1 MKKIFILFLLIVWFG
16 GWANVIAQNTVLSPA
31 FPQVAPQT
39 PEVNRLI
46 GMINYPVNYS
56 TGLVKTEIPI
66 YEIKLNSG
74 YTLPIKLVYQSSGFK
89 PNERSFV
96 GAGWSLVAEPQIAHA
111 VNGLPDETP
120 YLGLYMNK
128 GVNVSGT
135 FVQDT
140 LVDAVY
146 GRYDLEPDQYF
157 YLLPH
162 KGGSFFLNRPANNNS
177 RKEFVT
183 VPYDPIRI
191 GNSPDLKSFNITD
204 TDGVRY
210 DFIPIEHTET
220 QMENQQT
227 EAISVYKAAHILTP
241 NKESITFS
249 YEGLTASS
257 PYKYTLRNYE
267 QSATLDIKKKSVL
280 NTDPVIAYC
289 NGSENVLTDE
299 FINYPYEKS
308 NGRKVKL
315 IQRDVT
321 GTSTAGTEM
330 RVSTYNVFHSDGAK
344 DNDLVLMCNDTRT
357 TNYWIQSITSKYLS
371 RINFPGGSVEFTYV
385 MLTEYQTRQKVLNGI
400 IIKDNQGNVIKRFQ
414 LLTARFGERPC
425 LNGVVEASK
434 DGLTQ
439 RQYSF
444 QYWDRRGVAYDTPH
458 VNPWGYYH
466 NLSGNNQTNIPK
478 LSAEFTLYNDNGYP
492 VDTMDFRYG
501 GEDFY
506 QDGDANPELT
516 FMLKGVTYPT
526 GGSTEFQYERNRF
539 DEAHRRKSVSNGS
552 LRIKEIKNL
561 LSDGTV
567 ASRRIFKY
575 GKGEYGSG
583 LPVRVLTSY
592 DFMTSYEQVC
602 YKQFA
607 GMGPPS
613 WLETYS
619 VYKVDLHARPV
630 VNDYLESSASIVYDY
645 VAEYTDEEGKCGK
658 TVYEYDYGDLDAI
671 RSVREAVPPYCP
683 MLHKKARRLY
693 KDWSVGQLLRKTV
706 YDSKGNL
713 LSEQKNAYRKS
724 GNLKEVT
731 YMKFE
736 PIRSYLFYDRA
747 VTSWETIRTL
757 KIGRIAPNPVDSR
770 IIAKGVPEPYR
781 YDGSLSFSTGYK
793 LLASSEVK
801 EYKGGRAFGRKTE
814 YEYNDYLLPTE
825 VKTTLNG
832 GKTQIE
838 SISYPMDFSDDVSK
852 TMVNCNMVRPIVHR
866 VTTMGSAKYDVYNPY
881 RLSSGIPVVDRIE
894 TGKGNKGRETRIQF
908 IRYDGYGNLLEAVK
922 DGSQR
927 IAYIYGYGSLY
938 PVAKVEGASYD
949 YFPEEFGQMKN
960 YTDSAALVNK
970 CAALRSSLRG
980 TGLVTSYTYRPLE
993 GVSSVIAPNGER
1005 KSFVYNTFGD
1015 LCMELEHAGYVEKRY
1030 DYHYKLDSVS
1040 APVEPPPSYKPLEL
1054 RIGAGQTYPLG
1065 RVSIAAWGSGGSGN
1079 YSYSWTLTND
1089 KGLSYRTENSNFTY
1103 EFTALGTYQLTCTIH
1118 DRVVEASAKSVVS
1131 FEVVPNMAVSFKN
1144 IHTFKDGSERFIEA
1158 YIDCPCETDI
1168 TFLLEYQTNTYK
1180 GITFYINDY
1189 NNNNKF
1195 VRYGNGTDFVTVRFP
1210 KGQSRIYIVYNQGD
1224 KCCRTVINKATN
1236 GVTYQYPYVLDAPL
1250 D

>member
-1 MKKIFILFLLIVWFG
+1 MKKISVLFLLIIWF
-16 GWANVIAQNTVLSPA
+16 AFTATITAQNTVLSPA
-31 FPQVAPQT
+31 FPQVIPQS

-46 GMINYPVNYS
+46 GMINYPVSYN

-74 YTLPIKLVYQSSGFK
+74 YTLPVKLVYQSSGFK

-120 YLGLYMNK
+120 YKGLYMNK
-128 GVNVSGT
+128 GVNLNGE

-140 LVDAVY
+140 LVDAMY

-177 RKEFVT
+177 KKEFVT

-210 DFIPIEHTET
+210 DFIPIEYTET
-220 QMENQQT
+220 QTENQQT
-227 EAISVYKAAHILTP
+227 EAISVYKAERILTP

-267 QSATLDIKKKSVL
+267 QSATLDIKRQSS
-280 NTDPVIAYC
+280 NGDATIAYC
-289 NGSENVLTDE
+289 NGKENVLTDE

-321 GTSTAGTEM
+321 GTSTVGTEM
-330 RVSTYNVFHSDGAK
+330 RISTYNVFHSDGIK

-357 TNYWIQSITSKYLS
+357 TNYWIQSISSKYLS
-371 RINFPGGSVEFTYV
+371 RINFPGGSIEFTYA
-385 MLTEYQTRQKVLNGI
+385 MITEYQTSQKVLNGI
-400 IIKDNQGNVIKRFQ
+400 VIKDYLGNVVKRFQ
-414 LLTARFGERPC
+414 LLTERFGERPC
-425 LNGVVEASK
+425 LNGVLETSK
-434 DGLTQ
+434 DGLSQ

-458 VNPWGYYH
+458 VNPWGYYQ
-466 NLSGNNQTNIPK
+466 LSGNNQTNIPE
-478 LSAEFTLYNDNGYP
+478 LYTEFALYNDNGIP
-492 VDTMDFRYG
+492 VDTMYFRYG
-501 GEDFY
+501 GKDFY
-506 QDGDANPELT
+506 QNGDEAPGLT
-516 FMLKGVTYPT
+516 FMLKSVTYPT
-526 GGSTEFQYERNRF
+526 GGRTEFQYERNRF
-539 DEAHRRKSVSNGS
+539 EEPHRTKSVSNGS

-561 LSDGTV
+561 QSDGTV

-575 GKGEYGSG
+575 GRGEYGQG
-583 LPVRVLTSY
+583 LPVRVLTFY

-613 WLETYS
+613 WLETYR

-645 VAEYTDEEGKCGK
+645 VAEYADEEGKCGK
-658 TVYEYDYGDLDAI
+658 TVYEYDYSSLNAI

-683 MLHKKARRLY
+683 LLHKRANRPY
-693 KDWSVGQLLRKTV
+693 KDWSVGQLLRKAV
-706 YDSKGNL
+706 YDGKGNL
-713 LSEQKNAYRKS
+713 LSEQKNTYRKIE
-724 GNLKEVT
+724 NLKQIT
-731 YMKFE
+731 YMKLE
-736 PIRSYLFYDRA
+736 PQKSYLFYDPA

-757 KIGRIAPNPVDSR
+757 KIGRVVPNPVDSR
-770 IIAKGVPEPYR
+770 AIAKGVPEPYR
-781 YDGSLSFSTGYK
+781 YDGSLSFFTGYK
-793 LLASSEVK
+793 LLTSSEVK
-801 EYKGGRAFGRKTE
+801 EYEGGRTFGRKTE
-814 YEYNDYLLPTE
+814 YEYNDYLLPTM
-825 VKTTLNG
+825 VKNTLNG
-832 GKTQIE
+832 GKTQVE
-838 SISYPMDFSDDVSK
+838 SVFYPTDFADEVSK
-852 TMVNCNMVRPIVHR
+852 TMVNRNIVRPVIHR
-866 VTTMGSAKYDVYNPY
+866 VTTMGNAKYDVYNPY
-881 RLSSGIPVVDRIE
+881 RLSSDIPVVDRIE
-894 TGKGNKGRETRIQF
+894 TGKGDKERETRIQF
-908 IRYDGYGNLLEAVK
+908 IRYDDYGNLLEAVK

-927 IAYIYGYGSLY
+927 ISYIYGYGSLY
-938 PVAKVEGASYD
+938 PVAKLEGAGYES
-949 YFPEEFGQMKN
+949 FPERFGQIKS
-960 YTDSAALVNK
+960 YSDSTMLAGT
-970 CAALRSSLRG
+970 CASLRSTLRG
-980 TGLVTSYTYRPLE
+980 IGLVTSYTYRPLE
-993 GVSSVIAPNGER
+993 GVSSVVAPNGNR
-1005 KSFVYNTFGD
+1005 KSFHYNKFG
-1015 LCMELEHAGYVEKRY
+1015 ELAAELDYGNNKEKEY
-1030 DYHYKLDSVS
+1030 GYHYKCDSVS
-1040 APVEPPPSYKPLEL
+1040 APVEPPPSYQPLEL

-1065 RVSIAAWGSGGSGN
+1065 RVSIAAWGSGGSGD
-1079 YSYSWTLTND
+1079 YSYSWVLTND
-1089 KGLSYRTENSNFTY
+1089 KGLNYRTENSNFTY
-1103 EFTALGTYQLTCTIH
+1103 EFTVLGTYQLTCTIH
-1118 DRVVEASAKSVVS
+1118 DRVAGASATSVVS
-1131 FEVVPNMAVSFKN
+1131 FEIVPNMAVSFQN
-1144 IHTFKDGSERFIEA
+1144 IHTFKEGNERFIEA

-1195 VRYGNGTDFVTVRFP
+1195 VRYGNGADFVTVRFP

>member
-1 MKKIFILFLLIVWFG
+1 MKKISVLFLLIIWF
-16 GWANVIAQNTVLSPA
+16 AFTATITAQNTVLSPA
-31 FPQVAPQT
+31 FPQVIPQS

-46 GMINYPVNYS
+46 GMINYPVSYN

-74 YTLPIKLVYQSSGFK
+74 YTLPVKLVYQSSGFK

-120 YLGLYMNK
+120 YKGLYMNK
-128 GVNVSGT
+128 GVNLNGE

-140 LVDAVY
+140 LVDAMY

-177 RKEFVT
+177 KKEFVT

-210 DFIPIEHTET
+210 DFIPIEYTET
-220 QMENQQT
+220 QTENQQT
-227 EAISVYKAAHILTP
+227 EAISVYKAERILTP

-267 QSATLDIKKKSVL
+267 QSATLDIKRQSS
-280 NTDPVIAYC
+280 NGDATIAYC
-289 NGSENVLTDE
+289 NGKENVLTDE

-321 GTSTAGTEM
+321 GTSTVGTEM
-330 RVSTYNVFHSDGAK
+330 RISTYNVFHSDGIK

-357 TNYWIQSITSKYLS
+357 TNYWIQSISSKYLS
-371 RINFPGGSVEFTYV
+371 RINFPGGSIEFTYA
-385 MLTEYQTRQKVLNGI
+385 MITEYQTSQKVLNGI
-400 IIKDNQGNVIKRFQ
+400 VIKDYLGNVVKRFQ
-414 LLTARFGERPC
+414 LLTERFGERPC
-425 LNGVVEASK
+425 LNGVLETSK
-434 DGLTQ
+434 DGLSQ

-458 VNPWGYYH
+458 VNPWGYYQ
-466 NLSGNNQTNIPK
+466 LSGNNQTNIPE
-478 LSAEFTLYNDNGYP
+478 LYTEFALYNDNGIP
-492 VDTMDFRYG
+492 VDTMNFRYG
-501 GEDFY
+501 GKDFY
-506 QDGDANPELT
+506 QNGDEAPGLT
-516 FMLKGVTYPT
+516 FMLKSVTYPT
-526 GGSTEFQYERNRF
+526 GGRTEFQYERNRF
-539 DEAHRRKSVSNGS
+539 EEPHRTKSVSNGS

-561 LSDGTV
+561 QSDGTV

-575 GKGEYGSG
+575 GRGEYGQG
-583 LPVRVLTSY
+583 LPVRVLTFY

-613 WLETYS
+613 WLETYR

-645 VAEYTDEEGKCGK
+645 VAEYADEEGKCGK
-658 TVYEYDYGDLDAI
+658 TVYEYDYSSLNAI

-683 MLHKKARRLY
+683 LLHKRANRPY
-693 KDWSVGQLLRKTV
+693 KDWSVGQLLRKAV
-706 YDSKGNL
+706 YDGKGNL
-713 LSEQKNAYRKS
+713 LSEQKNTYRKIE
-724 GNLKEVT
+724 NLKQIT
-731 YMKFE
+731 YMKLE
-736 PIRSYLFYDRA
+736 PQKSYLFYDPA

-757 KIGRIAPNPVDSR
+757 KIGRVVPNPVDSR
-770 IIAKGVPEPYR
+770 AIAKGVPEPYR
-781 YDGSLSFSTGYK
+781 YDGSLSFFTGYK
-793 LLASSEVK
+793 LLTSSEVK
-801 EYKGGRAFGRKTE
+801 EYEGGRTFGRKTE
-814 YEYNDYLLPTE
+814 YEYNDYLLPTM
-825 VKTTLNG
+825 VKNTLNG
-832 GKTQIE
+832 GKTQVE
-838 SISYPMDFSDDVSK
+838 SVFYPTDFADEVSK
-852 TMVNCNMVRPIVHR
+852 TMVNRNIVRPVIHR
-866 VTTMGSAKYDVYNPY
+866 VTTMGNAKYDVYNPY
-881 RLSSGIPVVDRIE
+881 RLSSDIPVVDRIE
-894 TGKGNKGRETRIQF
+894 TGKGDKERETRIQF
-908 IRYDGYGNLLEAVK
+908 IRYDDYGNLLEAVK

-927 IAYIYGYGSLY
+927 ISYIYGYGSLY
-938 PVAKVEGASYD
+938 PVAKLEGAGYES
-949 YFPEEFGQMKN
+949 FPERFGQIKS
-960 YTDSAALVNK
+960 YSDSTMLAGT
-970 CAALRSSLRG
+970 CASLRSTLRG
-980 TGLVTSYTYRPLE
+980 IGLVTSYTYRPLE
-993 GVSSVIAPNGER
+993 GVSSVVAPNGNR
-1005 KSFVYNTFGD
+1005 KSFHYNKFG
-1015 LCMELEHAGYVEKRY
+1015 ELAAELDYGNNKEKEY
-1030 DYHYKLDSVS
+1030 GYHYKCDSVS
-1040 APVEPPPSYKPLEL
+1040 APVEPPPSYQPLEL

-1065 RVSIAAWGSGGSGN
+1065 RVSIAAWGSGGSGD
-1079 YSYSWTLTND
+1079 YSYSWVLTND
-1089 KGLSYRTENSNFTY
+1089 KGLNYRTENSNFTY
-1103 EFTALGTYQLTCTIH
+1103 EFTVLGTYQLTCTIH
-1118 DRVVEASAKSVVS
+1118 DRVAGASATSVVS
-1131 FEVVPNMAVSFKN
+1131 FEIVPNMAVSFQN
-1144 IHTFKDGSERFIEA
+1144 IHTFKEGNERFIEA

-1195 VRYGNGTDFVTVRFP
+1195 VRYGNGADFVTVRFP

>member
-1 MKKIFILFLLIVWFG
+1 MKKISVLFLLTIWF
-16 GWANVIAQNTVLSPA
+16 AFTATITAQNTVLSPA
-31 FPQVAPQT
+31 FPQVIPQS

-46 GMINYPVNYS
+46 GMINYPVSYN

-74 YTLPIKLVYQSSGFK
+74 YTLPVKLVYQSSGFK

-120 YLGLYMNK
+120 YKGLYMNK
-128 GVNVSGT
+128 GVNLNGE

-140 LVDAVY
+140 LVDAMY

-177 RKEFVT
+177 KKEFVT

-210 DFIPIEHTET
+210 DFIPIEYTET
-220 QMENQQT
+220 QTENQQT
-227 EAISVYKAAHILTP
+227 EAISVYKAERILTP

-267 QSATLDIKKKSVL
+267 QSATLDIKRQSS
-280 NTDPVIAYC
+280 NGDATIAYC
-289 NGSENVLTDE
+289 NGKENVLTDE

-321 GTSTAGTEM
+321 GTSTVGTEM
-330 RVSTYNVFHSDGAK
+330 RISTYNVFHSDGIK

-357 TNYWIQSITSKYLS
+357 TNYWIQSISSKYLS
-371 RINFPGGSVEFTYV
+371 RINFPGGSIEFTYA
-385 MLTEYQTRQKVLNGI
+385 MITEYQTSQKVLNGI
-400 IIKDNQGNVIKRFQ
+400 VIKDYLGNVVKRFQ
-414 LLTARFGERPC
+414 LLTERFGERPC
-425 LNGVVEASK
+425 LNGVLETSK
-434 DGLTQ
+434 DGLSQ

-458 VNPWGYYH
+458 VNPWGYYQ
-466 NLSGNNQTNIPK
+466 LSGNNQTNIPE
-478 LSAEFTLYNDNGYP
+478 LYTEFALYNDNGIP
-492 VDTMDFRYG
+492 VDTMYFRYG
-501 GEDFY
+501 GKDFY
-506 QDGDANPELT
+506 QNGDEAPGLT
-516 FMLKGVTYPT
+516 FMLKSVTYPT
-526 GGSTEFQYERNRF
+526 GGRTEFQYERNRF
-539 DEAHRRKSVSNGS
+539 EESHRTKSVSNGS

-561 LSDGTV
+561 QSDGTV

-575 GKGEYGSG
+575 GRGEYGQG
-583 LPVRVLTSY
+583 LPVRVLTFY

-613 WLETYS
+613 WLETYR

-645 VAEYTDEEGKCGK
+645 VAEYADEEGKCGK
-658 TVYEYDYGDLDAI
+658 TVYEYDYGSLNAI

-683 MLHKKARRLY
+683 LLHKRANRPY
-693 KDWSVGQLLRKTV
+693 KDWSVGQLLRKAV
-706 YDSKGNL
+706 YDGKGNL
-713 LSEQKNAYRKS
+713 LSEQKNTYRKIE
-724 GNLKEVT
+724 NLKQIT
-731 YMKFE
+731 YMKLE
-736 PIRSYLFYDRA
+736 PQKSYLFYDPA

-757 KIGRIAPNPVDSR
+757 KIGRVVPNPVDSR
-770 IIAKGVPEPYR
+770 AIAKGVPEPYR
-781 YDGSLSFSTGYK
+781 YDGSLSFFTGYK
-793 LLASSEVK
+793 LLTSSEVK
-801 EYKGGRAFGRKTE
+801 EYEGGRTFGRKTE
-814 YEYNDYLLPTE
+814 YEYNDYLLPTM
-825 VKTTLNG
+825 VKNTLNG
-832 GKTQIE
+832 GKTQVE
-838 SISYPMDFSDDVSK
+838 SVFYPTDFADEVSK
-852 TMVNCNMVRPIVHR
+852 TMVNRNIVRPVIHR
-866 VTTMGSAKYDVYNPY
+866 VTTMGNAKYDVYNPY
-881 RLSSGIPVVDRIE
+881 RLSSDIPVVDRIE
-894 TGKGNKGRETRIQF
+894 TGKGDKERETRIQF
-908 IRYDGYGNLLEAVK
+908 IRYDDYGNLLEAVK

-927 IAYIYGYGSLY
+927 ISYIYGYGSLY
-938 PVAKVEGASYD
+938 PVAKLEGAGYES
-949 YFPEEFGQMKN
+949 FPERFGQIKS
-960 YTDSAALVNK
+960 YSDSTMLAGT
-970 CAALRSSLRG
+970 CASLRSTLRG
-980 TGLVTSYTYRPLE
+980 IGLVTSYTYRPLE
-993 GVSSVIAPNGER
+993 GVSSVVVPNGNR
-1005 KSFVYNTFGD
+1005 KSFHYNKFG
-1015 LCMELEHAGYVEKRY
+1015 ELAAELDYGNNKEKEY
-1030 DYHYKLDSVS
+1030 GYHYKCDSVS
-1040 APVEPPPSYKPLEL
+1040 APVEPPPSYQPLEL

-1065 RVSIAAWGSGGSGN
+1065 RVSIAAWGSGGSGD
-1079 YSYSWTLTND
+1079 YSYSWVLTND
-1089 KGLSYRTENSNFTY
+1089 KGLNYRTENSNFTY
-1103 EFTALGTYQLTCTIH
+1103 EFTVLGTYQLTCTIH
-1118 DRVVEASAKSVVS
+1118 DRVAGASATSVVS
-1131 FEVVPNMAVSFKN
+1131 FEIVPNMAVSFQN
-1144 IHTFKDGSERFIEA
+1144 IHTFKEGNERFIEA

-1195 VRYGNGTDFVTVRFP
+1195 VRYGNGADFVTVRFP

>member
-1 MKKIFILFLLIVWFG
+1 MKKISVLFLLIIWF
-16 GWANVIAQNTVLSPA
+16 AFTATITAQNTVLSPA
-31 FPQVAPQT
+31 FPQVIPQS

-46 GMINYPVNYS
+46 GMINYPVSYN

-74 YTLPIKLVYQSSGFK
+74 YTLPVKLVYQSSGFK

-120 YLGLYMNK
+120 YKGLYMNK
-128 GVNVSGT
+128 GVNLNGE

-140 LVDAVY
+140 LVDAMY

-177 RKEFVT
+177 KKEFVT

-210 DFIPIEHTET
+210 DFIPIEYTET
-220 QMENQQT
+220 QTENQQT
-227 EAISVYKAAHILTP
+227 EAISVYKAERILTP

-267 QSATLDIKKKSVL
+267 QSATLDIKRQSS
-280 NTDPVIAYC
+280 NGDATIAYC
-289 NGSENVLTDE
+289 NGKENVLTDE

-321 GTSTAGTEM
+321 GTSTVGTEM
-330 RVSTYNVFHSDGAK
+330 RISTYNVFHSDGIK

-357 TNYWIQSITSKYLS
+357 TNYWIQSISSKYLS
-371 RINFPGGSVEFTYV
+371 RINFPGGSIEFTYA
-385 MLTEYQTRQKVLNGI
+385 MITEYQTSQKVLNGI
-400 IIKDNQGNVIKRFQ
+400 VIKDYLGNVVKRFQ
-414 LLTARFGERPC
+414 LLTERFGERPC
-425 LNGVVEASK
+425 LNGVLETSK
-434 DGLTQ
+434 DGLSQ

-458 VNPWGYYH
+458 VNPWGYYQ
-466 NLSGNNQTNIPK
+466 LSGNNQTNIPE
-478 LSAEFTLYNDNGYP
+478 LYTEFALYNDNGIP
-492 VDTMDFRYG
+492 VDTMYVRYG
-501 GEDFY
+501 GKDFY
-506 QDGDANPELT
+506 QNGDEAPGLT
-516 FMLKGVTYPT
+516 FMLKSVTYPT
-526 GGSTEFQYERNRF
+526 GGRTEFQYERNRF
-539 DEAHRRKSVSNGS
+539 EEPHRTKSVSNGS

-561 LSDGTV
+561 QSDGTV

-575 GKGEYGSG
+575 GRGEYGQG
-583 LPVRVLTSY
+583 LPVRVLTFY

-613 WLETYS
+613 WLETYR

-645 VAEYTDEEGKCGK
+645 VAEYADEEGKCGK
-658 TVYEYDYGDLDAI
+658 TVYEYDYSSLNAI

-683 MLHKKARRLY
+683 LLHKRANRPY
-693 KDWSVGQLLRKTV
+693 KDWSVGQLLRKAV
-706 YDSKGNL
+706 YDGKGNL
-713 LSEQKNAYRKS
+713 LSEQKNTYRKIE
-724 GNLKEVT
+724 NLKQIT
-731 YMKFE
+731 YMKLE
-736 PIRSYLFYDRA
+736 PQKSYLFYDPA

-757 KIGRIAPNPVDSR
+757 KIGRVVPNPVDSR
-770 IIAKGVPEPYR
+770 AIAKGVPEPYR
-781 YDGSLSFSTGYK
+781 YDGSLSFFTGYK
-793 LLASSEVK
+793 LLTSSEVK
-801 EYKGGRAFGRKTE
+801 EYEGGRTFGRKTE
-814 YEYNDYLLPTE
+814 YEYNDYLLPTM
-825 VKTTLNG
+825 VKNTLNG
-832 GKTQIE
+832 GKTQVE
-838 SISYPMDFSDDVSK
+838 SVFYPTDFADEVSK
-852 TMVNCNMVRPIVHR
+852 TMVNRNIVRPVIHR
-866 VTTMGSAKYDVYNPY
+866 VTTMGNAKYDVYNPY
-881 RLSSGIPVVDRIE
+881 RLSSDIPVVDRIE
-894 TGKGNKGRETRIQF
+894 TGKGDKERETRIQF
-908 IRYDGYGNLLEAVK
+908 IRYDDYGNLLEAVK

-927 IAYIYGYGSLY
+927 ISYIYGYGSLY
-938 PVAKVEGASYD
+938 PVAKLEGAGYES
-949 YFPEEFGQMKN
+949 FPERFGQIKS
-960 YTDSAALVNK
+960 YSDSTMLAGT
-970 CAALRSSLRG
+970 CASLRSTLRG
-980 TGLVTSYTYRPLE
+980 IGLVTSYTYRPLE
-993 GVSSVIAPNGER
+993 GVSSVVAPNGNR
-1005 KSFVYNTFGD
+1005 KSFHYNKFG
-1015 LCMELEHAGYVEKRY
+1015 ELAAELDYGNNKEKEY
-1030 DYHYKLDSVS
+1030 GYHYKCDSVS
-1040 APVEPPPSYKPLEL
+1040 APVEPPPSYQPLEL

-1065 RVSIAAWGSGGSGN
+1065 RVSIAAWGSGGSGD
-1079 YSYSWTLTND
+1079 YSYSWVLTND
-1089 KGLSYRTENSNFTY
+1089 KGLNYRTENSNFTY
-1103 EFTALGTYQLTCTIH
+1103 EFTVLGTYQLTCTIH
-1118 DRVVEASAKSVVS
+1118 DRVAGASATSVVS
-1131 FEVVPNMAVSFKN
+1131 FEIVPNMAVSFQN
-1144 IHTFKDGSERFIEA
+1144 IHTFKEGNERFIEA

-1195 VRYGNGTDFVTVRFP
+1195 VRYGNGADFVTVRFP

>member
-1 MKKIFILFLLIVWFG
+1 MKKISVLFLLIIWF
-16 GWANVIAQNTVLSPA
+16 AFTATITAQNTVLSPA
-31 FPQVAPQT
+31 FPQVIPQS

-46 GMINYPVNYS
+46 GMINYPVSYN

-74 YTLPIKLVYQSSGFK
+74 YTLPVKLVYQSSGFK

-120 YLGLYMNK
+120 YKGLYMNK
-128 GVNVSGT
+128 GVNLNGE

-140 LVDAVY
+140 LVDAMY

-177 RKEFVT
+177 KKEFVT

-210 DFIPIEHTET
+210 DFIPIEYTET
-220 QMENQQT
+220 QTENQQT
-227 EAISVYKAAHILTP
+227 EAISVYKAERILTP

-267 QSATLDIKKKSVL
+267 QSATLDIKRQSS
-280 NTDPVIAYC
+280 NGDATIAYC
-289 NGSENVLTDE
+289 NGKENVLTDE

-321 GTSTAGTEM
+321 GTSTVGTEM
-330 RVSTYNVFHSDGAK
+330 RISTYNVFHSDGIK

-357 TNYWIQSITSKYLS
+357 TNYWIQSISSKYLS
-371 RINFPGGSVEFTYV
+371 RINFPGGSIEFTYA
-385 MLTEYQTRQKVLNGI
+385 MITEYQTSQKVLNGI
-400 IIKDNQGNVIKRFQ
+400 VIKDYLGNVVKRFQ
-414 LLTARFGERPC
+414 LLTERFGERPC
-425 LNGVVEASK
+425 LNGVLETSK
-434 DGLTQ
+434 DGLSQ

-458 VNPWGYYH
+458 VNPWGYYQ
-466 NLSGNNQTNIPK
+466 LSGNNQTNIPE
-478 LSAEFTLYNDNGYP
+478 LYTEFALYNDNGIP
-492 VDTMDFRYG
+492 VDTMYFRYG
-501 GEDFY
+501 GKDFY
-506 QDGDANPELT
+506 QNGDEAPRLT
-516 FMLKGVTYPT
+516 FMLKSVTYPT
-526 GGSTEFQYERNRF
+526 GGRTEFQYERNRF
-539 DEAHRRKSVSNGS
+539 EEPHRTKSVSNGS

-561 LSDGTV
+561 QSDGTV

-575 GKGEYGSG
+575 GRGEYGQG
-583 LPVRVLTSY
+583 LPVRVLTFY

-613 WLETYS
+613 WLETYR

-645 VAEYTDEEGKCGK
+645 VAEYADEEGKCGK
-658 TVYEYDYGDLDAI
+658 TVYEYDYSSLNAI

-683 MLHKKARRLY
+683 LLHKRANRPY
-693 KDWSVGQLLRKTV
+693 KDWSVGQLLRKAV
-706 YDSKGNL
+706 YDGKGNL
-713 LSEQKNAYRKS
+713 LSEQKNTYRKIE
-724 GNLKEVT
+724 NLKQIT
-731 YMKFE
+731 YMKLE
-736 PIRSYLFYDRA
+736 PQKSYLFYDPA

-757 KIGRIAPNPVDSR
+757 KIGRVVPNPVDSR
-770 IIAKGVPEPYR
+770 AIAKGVPEPYR
-781 YDGSLSFSTGYK
+781 YDGSLSFFTGYK
-793 LLASSEVK
+793 LLTSSEVK
-801 EYKGGRAFGRKTE
+801 EYEGGRTFGRKTE
-814 YEYNDYLLPTE
+814 YEYNDYLLPTM
-825 VKTTLNG
+825 VKNTLNG
-832 GKTQIE
+832 GKTQVE
-838 SISYPMDFSDDVSK
+838 SVFYPTDFADEVSK
-852 TMVNCNMVRPIVHR
+852 TMVNRNIVRPVIHR
-866 VTTMGSAKYDVYNPY
+866 VTTMGNAKYDVYNPY
-881 RLSSGIPVVDRIE
+881 RLSSDIPVVDRIE
-894 TGKGNKGRETRIQF
+894 TGKGDKERETRIQF
-908 IRYDGYGNLLEAVK
+908 IRYDDYGNLLEAVK

-927 IAYIYGYGSLY
+927 ISYIYGYGSLY
-938 PVAKVEGASYD
+938 PVAKLEGAGYES
-949 YFPEEFGQMKN
+949 FPERFGQIKS
-960 YTDSAALVNK
+960 YSDSTMLAGT
-970 CAALRSSLRG
+970 CASLRSTLRG
-980 TGLVTSYTYRPLE
+980 IGLVTSYTYRPLE
-993 GVSSVIAPNGER
+993 GVSSVVAPNGNR
-1005 KSFVYNTFGD
+1005 KSFHYNKFG
-1015 LCMELEHAGYVEKRY
+1015 ELAAELDYGNNKEKEY
-1030 DYHYKLDSVS
+1030 GYHYKCDSVS
-1040 APVEPPPSYKPLEL
+1040 APVEPPPSYQPLEL

-1065 RVSIAAWGSGGSGN
+1065 RVSIAAWGSGGSGD
-1079 YSYSWTLTND
+1079 YSYSWVLTND
-1089 KGLSYRTENSNFTY
+1089 KGLNYRTENSNFTY
-1103 EFTALGTYQLTCTIH
+1103 EFTVLGTYQLTCTIH
-1118 DRVVEASAKSVVS
+1118 DRVAGASATSVVS
-1131 FEVVPNMAVSFKN
+1131 FEIVPNMAVSFQN
-1144 IHTFKDGSERFIEA
+1144 IHTFKEGNERFIEA

-1195 VRYGNGTDFVTVRFP
+1195 VRYGNGADFVTVRFP

>member
-1 MKKIFILFLLIVWFG
+1 MKKISVLFLLTIWF
-16 GWANVIAQNTVLSPA
+16 AFTATITAQNTVLSPA
-31 FPQVAPQT
+31 FPQVIPQS

-46 GMINYPVNYS
+46 GMINYPVSYN

-74 YTLPIKLVYQSSGFK
+74 YTLPVKLVYQSSGFK

-120 YLGLYMNK
+120 YKGLYMNK
-128 GVNVSGT
+128 GVNLNGE

-140 LVDAVY
+140 LVDAMY

-177 RKEFVT
+177 KKEFVT

-210 DFIPIEHTET
+210 DFIPIEYTET
-220 QMENQQT
+220 QTENQQT
-227 EAISVYKAAHILTP
+227 EAISVYKAERILTP

-267 QSATLDIKKKSVL
+267 QSATLDIKRQSS
-280 NTDPVIAYC
+280 NGDATIAYC
-289 NGSENVLTDE
+289 NGKENVLTDE

-321 GTSTAGTEM
+321 GTSTVGTEM
-330 RVSTYNVFHSDGAK
+330 RISTYNVFHSDGIK

-357 TNYWIQSITSKYLS
+357 TNYWIQSISSKYLS
-371 RINFPGGSVEFTYV
+371 RINFPGGSIEFTYA
-385 MLTEYQTRQKVLNGI
+385 MITEYQTSQKVLNGI
-400 IIKDNQGNVIKRFQ
+400 VIKDYLGNVVKRFQ
-414 LLTARFGERPC
+414 LLTERFGERPC
-425 LNGVVEASK
+425 LNGVLETSK
-434 DGLTQ
+434 DGLSQ

-458 VNPWGYYH
+458 VNPWGYYQ
-466 NLSGNNQTNIPK
+466 LSGNNQTNIPE
-478 LSAEFTLYNDNGYP
+478 LYTEFALYNDNGIP
-492 VDTMDFRYG
+492 VDTMYFRYG
-501 GEDFY
+501 GKDFY
-506 QDGDANPELT
+506 QNGDEAPGLT
-516 FMLKGVTYPT
+516 FMLKSVTYPT
-526 GGSTEFQYERNRF
+526 GGRTEFQYERNRF
-539 DEAHRRKSVSNGS
+539 EEPHRTKSVSNGS

-561 LSDGTV
+561 QSDGTV

-575 GKGEYGSG
+575 GRGEYGQG
-583 LPVRVLTSY
+583 LPVRVLTFY

-613 WLETYS
+613 WLETYR

-645 VAEYTDEEGKCGK
+645 VAEYADEEGKCGK
-658 TVYEYDYGDLDAI
+658 TVYEYDYSSLNAI

-683 MLHKKARRLY
+683 LLHKRANRPY
-693 KDWSVGQLLRKTV
+693 KDWSVGQLLRKAV
-706 YDSKGNL
+706 YDGKGNL
-713 LSEQKNAYRKS
+713 LSEQKNTYRKIE
-724 GNLKEVT
+724 NLKQIT
-731 YMKFE
+731 YMKLE
-736 PIRSYLFYDRA
+736 PQKSYLFYDPA

-757 KIGRIAPNPVDSR
+757 KIGRVVPNPVDSR
-770 IIAKGVPEPYR
+770 AIAKGVPEPYR
-781 YDGSLSFSTGYK
+781 YDGSLSFFTGYK
-793 LLASSEVK
+793 LLTSSEVK
-801 EYKGGRAFGRKTE
+801 EYESGRTFGRKTE
-814 YEYNDYLLPTE
+814 YEYNDYLLPTM
-825 VKTTLNG
+825 VKNTLNG
-832 GKTQIE
+832 GKIQVE
-838 SISYPMDFSDDVSK
+838 SVFYPTDFADEVSK
-852 TMVNCNMVRPIVHR
+852 TMVNRNIVRPVIHR
-866 VTTMGSAKYDVYNPY
+866 VTTMGNAKYDVYNPY
-881 RLSSGIPVVDRIE
+881 RLSSDIPVVDRIE
-894 TGKGNKGRETRIQF
+894 TGKGDKERETRIQF
-908 IRYDGYGNLLEAVK
+908 IRYDDYGNLLEAVK

-927 IAYIYGYGSLY
+927 ISYIYGYGSLY
-938 PVAKVEGASYD
+938 PVAKLEGAGYES
-949 YFPEEFGQMKN
+949 FPERFGQIKS
-960 YTDSAALVNK
+960 YSDSTMLAGT
-970 CAALRSSLRG
+970 CASLRSTLRG
-980 TGLVTSYTYRPLE
+980 IGLVTSYTYRPLE
-993 GVSSVIAPNGER
+993 GVSSVVVPNGNR
-1005 KSFVYNTFGD
+1005 KSFHYNKFG
-1015 LCMELEHAGYVEKRY
+1015 ELAAELDYGNNKEKEY
-1030 DYHYKLDSVS
+1030 GYHYKCDSVS
-1040 APVEPPPSYKPLEL
+1040 APVEPPPSYQPLEL

-1065 RVSIAAWGSGGSGN
+1065 RVSIAAWGSGGSGD
-1079 YSYSWTLTND
+1079 YSYSWVLTND
-1089 KGLSYRTENSNFTY
+1089 KGLNYRTENSNFTY
-1103 EFTALGTYQLTCTIH
+1103 EFTVLGTYQLTCTIH
-1118 DRVVEASAKSVVS
+1118 DRVAGASATSVVS
-1131 FEVVPNMAVSFKN
+1131 FEIVPNMAVSFQN
-1144 IHTFKDGSERFIEA
+1144 IHTFKEGNERFIEA

-1195 VRYGNGTDFVTVRFP
+1195 VRYGNGADFVTVRFP

>member
-1 MKKIFILFLLIVWFG
+1 MKKISVLFLLTIWF
-16 GWANVIAQNTVLSPA
+16 AFTATITAQNTVLSPA
-31 FPQVAPQT
+31 FPQVIPQS

-46 GMINYPVNYS
+46 GMINYPVSYN

-74 YTLPIKLVYQSSGFK
+74 YTLPVKLVYQSSGFK

-120 YLGLYMNK
+120 YKGLYMNK
-128 GVNVSGT
+128 GVNLNGE

-140 LVDAVY
+140 LVDAMY

-177 RKEFVT
+177 KKEFVT

-210 DFIPIEHTET
+210 DFIPIEYTET
-220 QMENQQT
+220 QTENQQT
-227 EAISVYKAAHILTP
+227 EAISVYKAERILTP

-267 QSATLDIKKKSVL
+267 QSATLDIKRQSS
-280 NTDPVIAYC
+280 NGDATIAYC
-289 NGSENVLTDE
+289 NGKENVLTDE

-321 GTSTAGTEM
+321 GTSTVGTEM
-330 RVSTYNVFHSDGAK
+330 RISTYNVFHSDGIK

-357 TNYWIQSITSKYLS
+357 TNYWIQSISSKYLS
-371 RINFPGGSVEFTYV
+371 RINFPGGSIEFTYA
-385 MLTEYQTRQKVLNGI
+385 MITEYQTSQKVLNGI
-400 IIKDNQGNVIKRFQ
+400 VIKDYLGNVVKRFQ
-414 LLTARFGERPC
+414 LLTERFGERPC
-425 LNGVVEASK
+425 LNGVLETSK
-434 DGLTQ
+434 DGLSQ

-458 VNPWGYYH
+458 VNPWGYYQ
-466 NLSGNNQTNIPK
+466 LSGNNQTNIPE
-478 LSAEFTLYNDNGYP
+478 LYTEFALYNDNGIP
-492 VDTMDFRYG
+492 VDTMYFRYG
-501 GEDFY
+501 GKDFY
-506 QDGDANPELT
+506 QNGDEAPGLT
-516 FMLKGVTYPT
+516 FMLKSVTYPT
-526 GGSTEFQYERNRF
+526 GGRTEFQYERNRF
-539 DEAHRRKSVSNGS
+539 EEPHRTKSVSNGS

-561 LSDGTV
+561 QSDGTV

-575 GKGEYGSG
+575 GRGEYGQG
-583 LPVRVLTSY
+583 LPVRVLTFY

-613 WLETYS
+613 WLETYR

-645 VAEYTDEEGKCGK
+645 VAEYADEEGKCGK
-658 TVYEYDYGDLDAI
+658 TVYEYDYSSLNAI

-683 MLHKKARRLY
+683 LLHKRANRPY
-693 KDWSVGQLLRKTV
+693 KDWSVGQLLRKAV
-706 YDSKGNL
+706 YDGKGNL
-713 LSEQKNAYRKS
+713 LSEQKNTYRKIE
-724 GNLKEVT
+724 NLKQIT
-731 YMKFE
+731 YMKLE
-736 PIRSYLFYDRA
+736 PQKSYLFYDPA

-757 KIGRIAPNPVDSR
+757 KIGRVVPNPVDSR
-770 IIAKGVPEPYR
+770 AIAKGVPEPYR
-781 YDGSLSFSTGYK
+781 YDGSLSFFTGYK
-793 LLASSEVK
+793 LLTSSEVK
-801 EYKGGRAFGRKTE
+801 EYEGGRTFGRKTE
-814 YEYNDYLLPTE
+814 YEYNDYLLPTM
-825 VKTTLNG
+825 VKNTLNG
-832 GKTQIE
+832 GKIQVE
-838 SISYPMDFSDDVSK
+838 SVFYPTDFADEVSK
-852 TMVNCNMVRPIVHR
+852 TMVNRNIVRPVIHR
-866 VTTMGSAKYDVYNPY
+866 VTTMGNAKYDVYNPY
-881 RLSSGIPVVDRIE
+881 RLSSDIPVVDRIE
-894 TGKGNKGRETRIQF
+894 TGKGDKERETRIQF
-908 IRYDGYGNLLEAVK
+908 IRYDDYGNLLEAVK

-927 IAYIYGYGSLY
+927 ISYIYGYGSLY
-938 PVAKVEGASYD
+938 PVAKLEGAGYES
-949 YFPEEFGQMKN
+949 FPERFGQIKS
-960 YTDSAALVNK
+960 YSDSTMLAGT
-970 CAALRSSLRG
+970 CASLRSTLRG
-980 TGLVTSYTYRPLE
+980 IGLVTSYTYRPLE
-993 GVSSVIAPNGER
+993 GVSSVVVPNGNR
-1005 KSFVYNTFGD
+1005 KSFHYNKFG
-1015 LCMELEHAGYVEKRY
+1015 ELAAELDYGNNKEKEY
-1030 DYHYKLDSVS
+1030 GYHYKCDSVS
-1040 APVEPPPSYKPLEL
+1040 APVEPPPSYQPLEL

-1065 RVSIAAWGSGGSGN
+1065 RVSIAAWGSGGSGD
-1079 YSYSWTLTND
+1079 YSYSWVLTND
-1089 KGLSYRTENSNFTY
+1089 KGLNYRTENSNFTY
-1103 EFTALGTYQLTCTIH
+1103 EFTVLGTYQLTCTIH
-1118 DRVVEASAKSVVS
+1118 DRVAGASATSVVS
-1131 FEVVPNMAVSFKN
+1131 FEIVPNMAVSFQN
-1144 IHTFKDGSERFIEA
+1144 IHTFKEGNERFIEA

-1195 VRYGNGTDFVTVRFP
+1195 VRYGNGADFVTVRFP

>member
-1 MKKIFILFLLIVWFG
+1 MKKISMLFLLIIWFISG
-16 GWANVIAQNTVLSPA
+16 ATITAQNTVLSPA
-31 FPQVAPQT
+31 FPQVIPQT

-46 GMINYPVNYS
+46 GMINYPVSYN

-120 YLGLYMNK
+120 NVGLYMNK
-128 GVNVSGT
+128 GVNLSGA

-140 LVDAVY
+140 LVDAMY

-177 RKEFVT
+177 QKEFVT

-280 NTDPVIAYC
+280 NADPVIAYC
-289 NGSENVLTDE
+289 HGNENVLTDE
-299 FINYPYEKS
+299 SIDYPYEKS

-321 GTSTAGTEM
+321 GTSTVGTEM
-330 RVSTYNVFHSDGAK
+330 RVSTYNVFHSDGIK

-357 TNYWIQSITSKYLS
+357 TNYWIQSISSKYLS
-371 RINFPGGSVEFTYV
+371 RINFPGGSIEFTYT
-385 MLTEYQTRQKVLNGI
+385 MITEYQTSQKVLKEI
-400 IIKDNQGNVIKRFQ
+400 VVKDYRGDVVKRFQ
-414 LLTARFGERPC
+414 LLTERFGERPC
-425 LNGVVEASK
+425 LNGVLEASK
-434 DGLTQ
+434 DGLSQ
-439 RQYSF
+439 RQYNF
-444 QYWDRRGVAYDTPH
+444 QYWNRYGVAYDTPH
-458 VNPWGYYH
+458 VNPWGYYY
-466 NLSGNNQTNIPK
+466 LSENNQTNIPK
-478 LSAEFTLYNDNGYP
+478 LYTEFALYDDNGTP
-492 VDTMDFRYG
+492 VDTMYFRYG
-501 GEDFY
+501 GKDFY
-506 QDGDANPELT
+506 QNGDEAPGLT
-516 FMLKGVTYPT
+516 FMLKSVTYPT
-526 GGSTEFQYERNRF
+526 GGQTEFQYERNRF
-539 DEAHRRKSVSNGS
+539 DESQRKKSVSNGS

-561 LSDGTV
+561 QSDGTV

-575 GKGEYGSG
+575 GRGEYGQG

-613 WLETYS
+613 WLETYR

-645 VAEYTDEEGKCGK
+645 VAEYVDEEGKCGK
-658 TVYEYDYGDLDAI
+658 TVYEYDYSNLNAI
-671 RSVREAVPPYCP
+671 HSVREAVPPYCP
-683 MLHKKARRLY
+683 LLHKKAHNLY
-693 KDWSVGQLLRKTV
+693 KDWSVGQLLRKAV
-706 YDSKGNL
+706 YNGKGNL
-713 LSEQKNAYRKS
+713 LSEQKNTYRKYE
-724 GNLKEVT
+724 NIKEVS

-736 PIRSYLFYDRA
+736 PQKSYLFYDPA

-757 KIGRIAPNPVDSR
+757 KIGKVAPNPVDSR
-770 IIAKGVPEPYR
+770 IIAKGVPEPY
-781 YDGSLSFSTGYK
+781 YYNGSLSFFTGYK
-793 LLASSEVK
+793 QLASSEVK
-801 EYKGGRAFGRKTE
+801 EYEGNQAFGRKTE
-814 YEYNDYLLPTE
+814 YDYNDYLLPIK
-825 VKTTLNG
+825 VKSTLNG
-832 GKTQIE
+832 GKTQTE
-838 SISYPMDFSDDVSK
+838 SISYPTDFNDEVSK
-852 TMVNCNMVRPIVHR
+852 TMVNRNIVRPVVHR
-866 VTTMGSAKYDVYNPY
+866 VTTTGNAKYDVYNPY
-881 RLSSGIPVVDRIE
+881 RLSSDIPVVDRIE
-894 TGKGNKGRETRIQF
+894 TGKGDKERETRIQF

-922 DGSQR
+922 DNSQR

-938 PVAKVEGASYD
+938 PVAKIEGAGYD
-949 YFPEEFGQMKN
+949 YFPEEFGQMKS
-960 YTDSAALVNK
+960 YTDSVMLVNE
-970 CAALRSSLRG
+970 CATLRSSLRG
-980 TGLVTSYTYRPLE
+980 VGLVTSYTYYPLE
-993 GVSSVIAPNGER
+993 GVSSVVTPNGNR
-1005 KSFVYNTFGD
+1005 KSFHYNEFGELAAELDYGHNSEKEYSYYYMRNKKVDLLKISISQAEKYYLGNITFN
-1015 LCMELEHAGYVEKRY
+1015 ATVN
-1030 DYHYKLDSVS
+1030 
-1040 APVEPPPSYKPLEL
+1040 
-1054 RIGAGQTYPLG
+1054 
-1065 RVSIAAWGSGGSGN
+1065 SGN
-1079 YSYSWTLTND
+1079 GGYKYQWFLTND
-1089 KGLSYRTENSNFTY
+1089 KDLQYQSQTSTSSGFTY
-1103 EFTALGTYQLTCTIH
+1103 KFMETGAYRLTCTVT
-1118 DRVVEASAKSVVS
+1118 DSSGMVATASIS
-1131 FEVVPNMAVSFKN
+1131 FEVIRDLSVSFDYTN
-1144 IHTFKDGSERFIEA
+1144 HSENGNERFMEA
-1158 YIDCPCETDI
+1158 EFNCPIATDI
-1168 TFLLEYQTNTYK
+1168 TFSLEYQTNTSK
-1180 GITFYINDY
+1180 GVTYYITGSDRKEHRFTG
-1189 NNNNKF
+1189 
-1195 VRYGNGTDFVTVRFP
+1195 YGNGSELVTVKLPQGRT
-1210 KGQSRIYIVYNQGD
+1210 RIYIVYSNTDRSCGIGM
-1224 KCCRTVINKATN
+1224 VSAT
-1236 GVTYQYPYVLDAPL
+1236 GGITFKYPYVFNTFMF
-1250 D
+1250 

>member
-1 MKKIFILFLLIVWFG
+1 MKKISVLFLLTIWF
-16 GWANVIAQNTVLSPA
+16 AFTATITAQNTVLSPA
-31 FPQVAPQT
+31 FPQVIPQS

-46 GMINYPVNYS
+46 GMINYPVSYN

-74 YTLPIKLVYQSSGFK
+74 YTLPVKLVYQSSGFK

-120 YLGLYMNK
+120 YKGLYMNK
-128 GVNVSGT
+128 GVNLNGE

-140 LVDAVY
+140 LVDAMY

-177 RKEFVT
+177 KKEFVT

-210 DFIPIEHTET
+210 DFIPIEYTET
-220 QMENQQT
+220 QTENQQT
-227 EAISVYKAAHILTP
+227 EAISVYKAERILTP

-267 QSATLDIKKKSVL
+267 QSATLDIKRQSS
-280 NTDPVIAYC
+280 NGDATIAYC
-289 NGSENVLTDE
+289 NGKENVLTDE

-321 GTSTAGTEM
+321 GTSTVGTEM
-330 RVSTYNVFHSDGAK
+330 RISTYNVFHSDGIK

-357 TNYWIQSITSKYLS
+357 TNYWIQSISSKYLS
-371 RINFPGGSVEFTYV
+371 RINFPGGSIEFTYA
-385 MLTEYQTRQKVLNGI
+385 MITEYQTSQKVLNGI
-400 IIKDNQGNVIKRFQ
+400 VIKDYLGNVVKRFQ
-414 LLTARFGERPC
+414 LLTERFGERPC
-425 LNGVVEASK
+425 LNGVLETSK
-434 DGLTQ
+434 DGLSQ

-458 VNPWGYYH
+458 VNPWGYYQ
-466 NLSGNNQTNIPK
+466 LSGNNQTNIPE
-478 LSAEFTLYNDNGYP
+478 LYTEFALYNDNGIP
-492 VDTMDFRYG
+492 VDTMYFRYG
-501 GEDFY
+501 GKDFY
-506 QDGDANPELT
+506 QNGDEAPGLT
-516 FMLKGVTYPT
+516 FMLKSVTYPT
-526 GGSTEFQYERNRF
+526 GGRTEFQYERNRF
-539 DEAHRRKSVSNGS
+539 EEPHRTKSVSNGS

-561 LSDGTV
+561 QSDGTV

-575 GKGEYGSG
+575 GRGEYGQG
-583 LPVRVLTSY
+583 LPVRVLTFY

-613 WLETYS
+613 WLETYR

-645 VAEYTDEEGKCGK
+645 VAEYADEEGKCGK
-658 TVYEYDYGDLDAI
+658 TVYEYDYSSLNAI

-683 MLHKKARRLY
+683 LLHKRANRPY
-693 KDWSVGQLLRKTV
+693 KDWSVGQLLRKAV
-706 YDSKGNL
+706 YDGKGNL
-713 LSEQKNAYRKS
+713 LSEQKNTYRKIE
-724 GNLKEVT
+724 NLKQIT
-731 YMKFE
+731 YMKLE
-736 PIRSYLFYDRA
+736 PQKSYLFYDPA

-757 KIGRIAPNPVDSR
+757 KIGRVVPNPVDSR
-770 IIAKGVPEPYR
+770 AIAKGVPEPYR
-781 YDGSLSFSTGYK
+781 YDGSLSFFTGYK
-793 LLASSEVK
+793 LLTSSEVK
-801 EYKGGRAFGRKTE
+801 EYESGRTFGRKTE
-814 YEYNDYLLPTE
+814 YEYNDYLLPTM
-825 VKTTLNG
+825 VKNTLNG
-832 GKTQIE
+832 GKIQVE
-838 SISYPMDFSDDVSK
+838 SVFYPTDFADEVSK
-852 TMVNCNMVRPIVHR
+852 TMVNRNIVRPVIHR
-866 VTTMGSAKYDVYNPY
+866 VTTMGNAKYDVYNPY
-881 RLSSGIPVVDRIE
+881 RLSSDIPVVDRIE
-894 TGKGNKGRETRIQF
+894 TGKGDKERETRIQF
-908 IRYDGYGNLLEAVK
+908 IRYDDYGNLLEAVK

-927 IAYIYGYGSLY
+927 ISYIYGYGSLY
-938 PVAKVEGASYD
+938 PVAKLEGAGYES
-949 YFPEEFGQMKN
+949 FPERFGQIKS
-960 YTDSAALVNK
+960 YSDSTMLAGTYAS
-970 CAALRSSLRG
+970 LRSTLRG
-980 TGLVTSYTYRPLE
+980 IGLVTSYTYRPLE
-993 GVSSVIAPNGER
+993 GVSSVVVPNGNR
-1005 KSFVYNTFGD
+1005 KSFHYNKFG
-1015 LCMELEHAGYVEKRY
+1015 ELAAELDYGNNKEKEY
-1030 DYHYKLDSVS
+1030 GYHYKCDSVS
-1040 APVEPPPSYKPLEL
+1040 APVEPPPSYQPLEL

-1065 RVSIAAWGSGGSGN
+1065 RVSIAAWGSGGSGD
-1079 YSYSWTLTND
+1079 YSYSWVLTND
-1089 KGLSYRTENSNFTY
+1089 KGLNYRTENSNFTY
-1103 EFTALGTYQLTCTIH
+1103 EFTVLGTYQLTCTIH
-1118 DRVVEASAKSVVS
+1118 DRVAGASATSVVS
-1131 FEVVPNMAVSFKN
+1131 FEIVPNMAVSFQN
-1144 IHTFKDGSERFIEA
+1144 IHTFKEGNERFIEA

-1195 VRYGNGTDFVTVRFP
+1195 VRYGNGADFVTVRFP

>member
-1 MKKIFILFLLIVWFG
+1 MKKLSVLFLLISWF
-16 GWANVIAQNTVLSPA
+16 AFTATITAQNTVLSPA
-31 FPQVAPQT
+31 FPQVIPQS

-46 GMINYPVNYS
+46 GMINYPVSYN

-74 YTLPIKLVYQSSGFK
+74 YTLPVKLVYQSSGFK

-120 YLGLYMNK
+120 YKGLYMNK
-128 GVNVSGT
+128 GVNLNGE

-140 LVDAVY
+140 LVDAMY

-177 RKEFVT
+177 KKEFVT

-210 DFIPIEHTET
+210 DFIPIEYTET
-220 QMENQQT
+220 QTENQQT
-227 EAISVYKAAHILTP
+227 EAISVYKAERILTP

-267 QSATLDIKKKSVL
+267 QSATLDIKRQSS
-280 NTDPVIAYC
+280 NGDATIAYC
-289 NGSENVLTDE
+289 NGKENVLTDE

-321 GTSTAGTEM
+321 GTSTVGTEM
-330 RVSTYNVFHSDGAK
+330 RISTYNVFHSDGIK

-357 TNYWIQSITSKYLS
+357 TNYWIQSISSKYLS
-371 RINFPGGSVEFTYV
+371 RINFPGGSIEFTYA
-385 MLTEYQTRQKVLNGI
+385 MITEYQTSQKVLNGI
-400 IIKDNQGNVIKRFQ
+400 VIKDYLGNVVKRFQ
-414 LLTARFGERPC
+414 LLTERFGERPC
-425 LNGVVEASK
+425 LNGVLETSK
-434 DGLTQ
+434 DGLSQ

-458 VNPWGYYH
+458 VNPWGYYQ
-466 NLSGNNQTNIPK
+466 LSGNNQTNIPE
-478 LSAEFTLYNDNGYP
+478 LYTEFALYNDNGIP
-492 VDTMDFRYG
+492 VDTMYFRYG
-501 GEDFY
+501 GKDFY
-506 QDGDANPELT
+506 QNGDEAPGLT
-516 FMLKGVTYPT
+516 FMLKSVTYPT
-526 GGSTEFQYERNRF
+526 GGRTEFQYERNRF
-539 DEAHRRKSVSNGS
+539 EEPHRTKSVSNGS

-561 LSDGTV
+561 QSDGTV

-575 GKGEYGSG
+575 GRGEYGQG
-583 LPVRVLTSY
+583 LPVRVLTFY

-613 WLETYS
+613 WLETYR

-645 VAEYTDEEGKCGK
+645 VAEYADEEGKCGK
-658 TVYEYDYGDLDAI
+658 TVYEYDYSSLNAI

-683 MLHKKARRLY
+683 LLHKRANRPY
-693 KDWSVGQLLRKTV
+693 KDWSVGQLLRKAV
-706 YDSKGNL
+706 YDGKGNL
-713 LSEQKNAYRKS
+713 LSEQKNTYRKIE
-724 GNLKEVT
+724 NLKQIT
-731 YMKFE
+731 YMKLE
-736 PIRSYLFYDRA
+736 PQKSYLFYDPA

-757 KIGRIAPNPVDSR
+757 KIGRVVPNPVDSR
-770 IIAKGVPEPYR
+770 AIAKGVPEPYR
-781 YDGSLSFSTGYK
+781 YDGSLSFFTGYK
-793 LLASSEVK
+793 LLTSSEVK
-801 EYKGGRAFGRKTE
+801 EYEGGRTFGRKTE
-814 YEYNDYLLPTE
+814 YEYNDYLLPTM
-825 VKTTLNG
+825 VKNTLNG
-832 GKTQIE
+832 GKTQVE
-838 SISYPMDFSDDVSK
+838 SVFYPTDFADEVSK
-852 TMVNCNMVRPIVHR
+852 TMVNRNIVRPVIHR
-866 VTTMGSAKYDVYNPY
+866 VTTMGNAKYDVYNPY
-881 RLSSGIPVVDRIE
+881 RLSSDIPVVDRIE
-894 TGKGNKGRETRIQF
+894 TGKGDKERETRIQF
-908 IRYDGYGNLLEAVK
+908 IRYDDYGNLLEAVK

-927 IAYIYGYGSLY
+927 ISYIYGYGSLY
-938 PVAKVEGASYD
+938 PVAKLEGAGYES
-949 YFPEEFGQMKN
+949 FPERFGQIKS
-960 YTDSAALVNK
+960 YSDSTMLAGT
-970 CAALRSSLRG
+970 CASLRSTLRG
-980 TGLVTSYTYRPLE
+980 IGLVTSYTYRPLE
-993 GVSSVIAPNGER
+993 GVSSVVAPNGNR
-1005 KSFVYNTFGD
+1005 KSFHYNKFG
-1015 LCMELEHAGYVEKRY
+1015 ELAAELDYGNNKEKEY
-1030 DYHYKLDSVS
+1030 GYHYKCDSVS
-1040 APVEPPPSYKPLEL
+1040 APVEPPPSYQPLEL

-1065 RVSIAAWGSGGSGN
+1065 RVSIAAWGSGGSGD
-1079 YSYSWTLTND
+1079 YSYSWVLTND
-1089 KGLSYRTENSNFTY
+1089 KGLNYRTENSNFTY
-1103 EFTALGTYQLTCTIH
+1103 EFTVLGTYQLTCTIH
-1118 DRVVEASAKSVVS
+1118 DRVAGASATSVVS
-1131 FEVVPNMAVSFKN
+1131 FEIVPNMAVSFQN
-1144 IHTFKDGSERFIEA
+1144 IHTFKEGNERFIEA

-1195 VRYGNGTDFVTVRFP
+1195 VRYGNGADFVTVRFP

>member
-1 MKKIFILFLLIVWFG
+1 MKKISVLFLLIIWF
-16 GWANVIAQNTVLSPA
+16 AFTATITAQNTVLSPA
-31 FPQVAPQT
+31 FPQVIPQS

-46 GMINYPVNYS
+46 GMINYPVSYN

-74 YTLPIKLVYQSSGFK
+74 YTLPVKLVYQSSGFK

-120 YLGLYMNK
+120 YKGLYMNK
-128 GVNVSGT
+128 GVNLNGE

-140 LVDAVY
+140 LVDAMY

-177 RKEFVT
+177 KKEFVT

-210 DFIPIEHTET
+210 DFIPIEYTET
-220 QMENQQT
+220 QTENQQT
-227 EAISVYKAAHILTP
+227 EAISVYKAERILTP

-267 QSATLDIKKKSVL
+267 QSATLDIKRQSS
-280 NTDPVIAYC
+280 NGDATIAYC
-289 NGSENVLTDE
+289 NGKENVLTDE

-321 GTSTAGTEM
+321 GTSTVGTEM
-330 RVSTYNVFHSDGAK
+330 RISTYNVFHSDGIK

-357 TNYWIQSITSKYLS
+357 TNYWIQSISSKYLS
-371 RINFPGGSVEFTYV
+371 RINFPGGSIEFTYA
-385 MLTEYQTRQKVLNGI
+385 MITEYQTSQKVLNGI
-400 IIKDNQGNVIKRFQ
+400 VIKDYLGNVVKRFQ
-414 LLTARFGERPC
+414 LLTERFGERPC
-425 LNGVVEASK
+425 LNGVLETSK
-434 DGLTQ
+434 DGLSQ

-458 VNPWGYYH
+458 VNPWGYYQ
-466 NLSGNNQTNIPK
+466 LSGNNQTNIPE
-478 LSAEFTLYNDNGYP
+478 LYTEFALYNDNGIP
-492 VDTMDFRYG
+492 VDTMYFRYG
-501 GEDFY
+501 GKDFY
-506 QDGDANPELT
+506 QNGDEAPGLT
-516 FMLKGVTYPT
+516 FMLKSVTYPT
-526 GGSTEFQYERNRF
+526 GGRTEFQYERNRF
-539 DEAHRRKSVSNGS
+539 EESHRTKSVSNGS

-561 LSDGTV
+561 QSDGTV

-575 GKGEYGSG
+575 GRGEYGQG
-583 LPVRVLTSY
+583 LPVRVLTFY

-613 WLETYS
+613 WLETYR

-645 VAEYTDEEGKCGK
+645 VAEYADEEGKCGK
-658 TVYEYDYGDLDAI
+658 TVYEYDYSSLNAI

-683 MLHKKARRLY
+683 LLHKRANRPY
-693 KDWSVGQLLRKTV
+693 KDWSVGQLLRKAV
-706 YDSKGNL
+706 YDGKGNL
-713 LSEQKNAYRKS
+713 LSEQKNTYRKIE
-724 GNLKEVT
+724 NLKQIT
-731 YMKFE
+731 YMKLE
-736 PIRSYLFYDRA
+736 PQKSYLFYDPA

-757 KIGRIAPNPVDSR
+757 KIGRVVPNPVDSR
-770 IIAKGVPEPYR
+770 AIAKGVPEPYR
-781 YDGSLSFSTGYK
+781 YDGSLSFFTGYK
-793 LLASSEVK
+793 LLTSSEVK
-801 EYKGGRAFGRKTE
+801 EYEGGRTFGRKTE
-814 YEYNDYLLPTE
+814 YEYNDYLLPTM
-825 VKTTLNG
+825 VKNTLNG
-832 GKTQIE
+832 GKTQVE
-838 SISYPMDFSDDVSK
+838 SVFYPTDFADEVSK
-852 TMVNCNMVRPIVHR
+852 TMVNRNIVRPVIHR
-866 VTTMGSAKYDVYNPY
+866 VTTMGNAKYDVYNPY
-881 RLSSGIPVVDRIE
+881 RLSSDIPVVDRIE
-894 TGKGNKGRETRIQF
+894 TGKGDKERETRIQF
-908 IRYDGYGNLLEAVK
+908 IRYDDYGNLLEAVK

-927 IAYIYGYGSLY
+927 ISYIYGYGSLY
-938 PVAKVEGASYD
+938 PVAKLEGAGYES
-949 YFPEEFGQMKN
+949 FPERFGQIKS
-960 YTDSAALVNK
+960 YSDSTMLAGT
-970 CAALRSSLRG
+970 CASLRSTLRG
-980 TGLVTSYTYRPLE
+980 IGLVTSYTYCPLE
-993 GVSSVIAPNGER
+993 GVSSVVAPNGNR
-1005 KSFVYNTFGD
+1005 KSFHYNKFG
-1015 LCMELEHAGYVEKRY
+1015 ELAAELDYGNNKEKEY
-1030 DYHYKLDSVS
+1030 GYHYKCDSVS
-1040 APVEPPPSYKPLEL
+1040 APVEPPPSYQPLEL

-1065 RVSIAAWGSGGSGN
+1065 RVSIAAWGSGGSGD
-1079 YSYSWTLTND
+1079 YSYSWVLTND
-1089 KGLSYRTENSNFTY
+1089 KGLNYRTENSNFTY
-1103 EFTALGTYQLTCTIH
+1103 EFTVLGTYQLTCTIH
-1118 DRVVEASAKSVVS
+1118 DRVAGASATSVVS
-1131 FEVVPNMAVSFKN
+1131 FEIVPNMAVSFQN
-1144 IHTFKDGSERFIEA
+1144 IHTFKEGNERFIEA

-1195 VRYGNGTDFVTVRFP
+1195 VRYGNGADFVTVRFP

>member
-1 MKKIFILFLLIVWFG
+1 MKKISVLFLLTIWF
-16 GWANVIAQNTVLSPA
+16 AFTATITAQNTVLSPA
-31 FPQVAPQT
+31 FPQVIPQS

-46 GMINYPVNYS
+46 GMINYPVSYN

-74 YTLPIKLVYQSSGFK
+74 YTLPVKLVYQSSGFK

-120 YLGLYMNK
+120 YKGLYMNK
-128 GVNVSGT
+128 GVNLNGE

-140 LVDAVY
+140 LVDAMY

-177 RKEFVT
+177 KKEFVT

-210 DFIPIEHTET
+210 DFIPIEYTET
-220 QMENQQT
+220 QTENQQT
-227 EAISVYKAAHILTP
+227 EAISVYKAERILTP

-267 QSATLDIKKKSVL
+267 QSATLDIKRQSS
-280 NTDPVIAYC
+280 NGDATIAYC
-289 NGSENVLTDE
+289 NGKENVLTDE

-321 GTSTAGTEM
+321 GTSTVGTEM
-330 RVSTYNVFHSDGAK
+330 RISTYNVFHSDGIK

-357 TNYWIQSITSKYLS
+357 TNYWIQSISSKYLS
-371 RINFPGGSVEFTYV
+371 RINFPGGSIEFTYA
-385 MLTEYQTRQKVLNGI
+385 MITEYQTSQKVLNGI
-400 IIKDNQGNVIKRFQ
+400 VIKDYLGNVVKRFQ
-414 LLTARFGERPC
+414 LLTERFGERPC
-425 LNGVVEASK
+425 LNGVLETSK
-434 DGLTQ
+434 DGLSQ

-458 VNPWGYYH
+458 VNPWGYYQ
-466 NLSGNNQTNIPK
+466 LSGNNQTNIPE
-478 LSAEFTLYNDNGYP
+478 LYTEFALYNDNGIP
-492 VDTMDFRYG
+492 VDTMYFRYG
-501 GEDFY
+501 GKDFY
-506 QDGDANPELT
+506 QNGDEAPGLT
-516 FMLKGVTYPT
+516 FMLKSVTYPT
-526 GGSTEFQYERNRF
+526 GGRTEFQYERNRF
-539 DEAHRRKSVSNGS
+539 EESHRTKSVSNGS

-561 LSDGTV
+561 QSDGTV

-575 GKGEYGSG
+575 GRGEYGQG
-583 LPVRVLTSY
+583 LPVRVLTFY

-613 WLETYS
+613 WLETYR

-645 VAEYTDEEGKCGK
+645 VAEYADEEGKCGK
-658 TVYEYDYGDLDAI
+658 TVYEYDYGSLNAI

-683 MLHKKARRLY
+683 LLHKRANRPY
-693 KDWSVGQLLRKTV
+693 KDWSVGQLLRKAV
-706 YDSKGNL
+706 YDGKGNL
-713 LSEQKNAYRKS
+713 LSEQKNTYRKIE
-724 GNLKEVT
+724 NLKQIT
-731 YMKFE
+731 YMKLE
-736 PIRSYLFYDRA
+736 PQKSYLFYDPA

-757 KIGRIAPNPVDSR
+757 KIGRVVPNPVDSR
-770 IIAKGVPEPYR
+770 AIAKGVPEPYR
-781 YDGSLSFSTGYK
+781 YDGSLSFFTGYK
-793 LLASSEVK
+793 LLTSSEVK
-801 EYKGGRAFGRKTE
+801 EYEGGRTFGRKTE
-814 YEYNDYLLPTE
+814 YEYNDYLLPTM
-825 VKTTLNG
+825 VKNTLNG
-832 GKTQIE
+832 GKTQVE
-838 SISYPMDFSDDVSK
+838 SVFYPTDFADEVSK
-852 TMVNCNMVRPIVHR
+852 TMVNRNIVRPVTHR
-866 VTTMGSAKYDVYNPY
+866 VTTMGNAKYDVYNPY
-881 RLSSGIPVVDRIE
+881 RLSSDIPVVDRIE
-894 TGKGNKGRETRIQF
+894 TGKGDKERETRIQF
-908 IRYDGYGNLLEAVK
+908 IRYDDYGNLLEAVK

-927 IAYIYGYGSLY
+927 ISYIYGYGSLY
-938 PVAKVEGASYD
+938 PVAKLEGAGYES
-949 YFPEEFGQMKN
+949 FPERFGQIKS
-960 YTDSAALVNK
+960 YSDSTMLAGT
-970 CAALRSSLRG
+970 CASLRSTLRG
-980 TGLVTSYTYRPLE
+980 IGLVTSYTYRPLE
-993 GVSSVIAPNGER
+993 GVSSVVVPNGNR
-1005 KSFVYNTFGD
+1005 KSFHYNKFG
-1015 LCMELEHAGYVEKRY
+1015 ELAAELDYGNNKEKEY
-1030 DYHYKLDSVS
+1030 GYHYKCDSVS
-1040 APVEPPPSYKPLEL
+1040 APVEPPPSYQPLEL

-1065 RVSIAAWGSGGSGN
+1065 RVSIAAWGSGGSGD
-1079 YSYSWTLTND
+1079 YSYSWVLTND
-1089 KGLSYRTENSNFTY
+1089 KGLNYRTENSNFTY
-1103 EFTALGTYQLTCTIH
+1103 EFTVLGTYQLTCTIH
-1118 DRVVEASAKSVVS
+1118 DRVAGASATSVVS
-1131 FEVVPNMAVSFKN
+1131 FEIVPNMAVSFQN
-1144 IHTFKDGSERFIEA
+1144 IHTFKEGNERFIEA

-1195 VRYGNGTDFVTVRFP
+1195 VRYGNGADFVTVRFP

>member
-1 MKKIFILFLLIVWFG
+1 MKKISVLFLLIIWF
-16 GWANVIAQNTVLSPA
+16 AFTATITAQNTVLSPA
-31 FPQVAPQT
+31 FPQVIPQS

-46 GMINYPVNYS
+46 GMINYPVSYN
-56 TGLVKTEIPI
+56 TGLVKAEIPI

-74 YTLPIKLVYQSSGFK
+74 YTLPVKLVYQSSGFK

-120 YLGLYMNK
+120 YKGLYMNK
-128 GVNVSGT
+128 GVNLNGE

-140 LVDAVY
+140 LVDAMY

-177 RKEFVT
+177 KKEFVT

-210 DFIPIEHTET
+210 DFIPIEYTET
-220 QMENQQT
+220 QTENQQT
-227 EAISVYKAAHILTP
+227 EAISVYKAERILTP

-267 QSATLDIKKKSVL
+267 QSATLDIKRQSS
-280 NTDPVIAYC
+280 NGDATIAYC
-289 NGSENVLTDE
+289 NGKENVLTDE

-321 GTSTAGTEM
+321 GTSTVGTEM
-330 RVSTYNVFHSDGAK
+330 RISTYNVFHSDGIK

-357 TNYWIQSITSKYLS
+357 TNYWIQSISSKYLS
-371 RINFPGGSVEFTYV
+371 RINFPGGSIEFTYA
-385 MLTEYQTRQKVLNGI
+385 MITEYQTSQKVLNGI
-400 IIKDNQGNVIKRFQ
+400 VIKDYLGNVVKRFQ
-414 LLTARFGERPC
+414 LLTERFGERPC
-425 LNGVVEASK
+425 LNGVLETSK
-434 DGLTQ
+434 DGLSQ

-458 VNPWGYYH
+458 VNPWGYYQ
-466 NLSGNNQTNIPK
+466 LSGNNQTNIPE
-478 LSAEFTLYNDNGYP
+478 LYTEFALYNDNGIP
-492 VDTMDFRYG
+492 VDTMYFRYG
-501 GEDFY
+501 GKDFY
-506 QDGDANPELT
+506 QNGDEAPGLT
-516 FMLKGVTYPT
+516 FMLKSVTYPT
-526 GGSTEFQYERNRF
+526 GGRTEFQYERNRF
-539 DEAHRRKSVSNGS
+539 EEPHRTKSVSNGS

-561 LSDGTV
+561 QSDGTV

-575 GKGEYGSG
+575 GRGEYGQG
-583 LPVRVLTSY
+583 LPVRVLTFY

-613 WLETYS
+613 WLETYR

-645 VAEYTDEEGKCGK
+645 VAEYADEEGKCGK
-658 TVYEYDYGDLDAI
+658 TVYEYDYSSLNAI

-683 MLHKKARRLY
+683 LLHKRANRPY
-693 KDWSVGQLLRKTV
+693 KDWSVGQLLRKAV
-706 YDSKGNL
+706 YDGKGNL
-713 LSEQKNAYRKS
+713 LSEQKNTYRKIE
-724 GNLKEVT
+724 NLKQIT
-731 YMKFE
+731 YMKLE
-736 PIRSYLFYDRA
+736 PQKSYLFYDPA

-757 KIGRIAPNPVDSR
+757 KIGRVVPNPVDSR
-770 IIAKGVPEPYR
+770 AIAKGVPEPYR
-781 YDGSLSFSTGYK
+781 YDGSLSFFTGYK
-793 LLASSEVK
+793 LLTSSEVK
-801 EYKGGRAFGRKTE
+801 EYEGGRTFGRKTE
-814 YEYNDYLLPTE
+814 YEYNDYLLPTM
-825 VKTTLNG
+825 VKNTLNG
-832 GKTQIE
+832 GKTQVE
-838 SISYPMDFSDDVSK
+838 SVFYPTDFADEVSK
-852 TMVNCNMVRPIVHR
+852 TMVNRNIVRPVIHR
-866 VTTMGSAKYDVYNPY
+866 VTTMGNAKYDVYNPY
-881 RLSSGIPVVDRIE
+881 RLSSDIPVVDRIE
-894 TGKGNKGRETRIQF
+894 TGKGDKERETRIQF
-908 IRYDGYGNLLEAVK
+908 IRYDDYGNLLEAVK

-927 IAYIYGYGSLY
+927 ISYIYGYGSLY
-938 PVAKVEGASYD
+938 PVAKLEGAGYES
-949 YFPEEFGQMKN
+949 FPERFGQIKS
-960 YTDSAALVNK
+960 YSDSTMLAGT
-970 CAALRSSLRG
+970 CASLRSTLRG
-980 TGLVTSYTYRPLE
+980 IGLVTSYTYRPLE
-993 GVSSVIAPNGER
+993 GVSSVVAPNGNR
-1005 KSFVYNTFGD
+1005 KSFHYNKFG
-1015 LCMELEHAGYVEKRY
+1015 ELAAELDYGNNKEKEY
-1030 DYHYKLDSVS
+1030 GYHYKCDSVS
-1040 APVEPPPSYKPLEL
+1040 APVEPPPSYQPLEL

-1065 RVSIAAWGSGGSGN
+1065 RVSIAAWGSGGSGD
-1079 YSYSWTLTND
+1079 YSYSWVLTND
-1089 KGLSYRTENSNFTY
+1089 KGLNYRTENSNFTY
-1103 EFTALGTYQLTCTIH
+1103 EFTVLGTYQLTCTIH
-1118 DRVVEASAKSVVS
+1118 DRVAGASATSVVS
-1131 FEVVPNMAVSFKN
+1131 FEIVPNMAVSFQN
-1144 IHTFKDGSERFIEA
+1144 IHTFKEGNERFIEA

-1195 VRYGNGTDFVTVRFP
+1195 VRYGNGADFVTVRFP

>member
-1 MKKIFILFLLIVWFG
+1 MKKISVLFLLIIWF
-16 GWANVIAQNTVLSPA
+16 AFTATITAQNTVLSPA
-31 FPQVAPQT
+31 FPQVIPQS

-46 GMINYPVNYS
+46 GMINYPVSYN

-74 YTLPIKLVYQSSGFK
+74 YTLPVKLVYQSSGFK

-120 YLGLYMNK
+120 YKGLYMNK
-128 GVNVSGT
+128 GVNLNGE

-140 LVDAVY
+140 LVDAMY

-177 RKEFVT
+177 KKEFVT

-210 DFIPIEHTET
+210 DFIPIEYTET
-220 QMENQQT
+220 QTENQQT
-227 EAISVYKAAHILTP
+227 EAISVYKAERILTP

-267 QSATLDIKKKSVL
+267 QSATLDIKRQSS
-280 NTDPVIAYC
+280 NGDATIAYC
-289 NGSENVLTDE
+289 NGKENVLTDE

-321 GTSTAGTEM
+321 GTSTVGTEM
-330 RVSTYNVFHSDGAK
+330 RISTYNVFHSDGIK

-357 TNYWIQSITSKYLS
+357 TNYWIQSISSKYLS
-371 RINFPGGSVEFTYV
+371 RINFPGGSIEFTYA
-385 MLTEYQTRQKVLNGI
+385 MITEYQTSQKVLNGI
-400 IIKDNQGNVIKRFQ
+400 VIKDYLGNVVKRFQ
-414 LLTARFGERPC
+414 LLTERFSERPC
-425 LNGVVEASK
+425 LNGVLETSK
-434 DGLTQ
+434 DGLSQ

-458 VNPWGYYH
+458 VNPWGYYQ
-466 NLSGNNQTNIPK
+466 LSGNNQTNIPE
-478 LSAEFTLYNDNGYP
+478 LYTEFALYNDNGIP
-492 VDTMDFRYG
+492 VDTMYFRYG
-501 GEDFY
+501 GKDFY
-506 QDGDANPELT
+506 QNGDEAPGLT
-516 FMLKGVTYPT
+516 FMLKSVTYPT
-526 GGSTEFQYERNRF
+526 GGRTEFQYERNRF
-539 DEAHRRKSVSNGS
+539 EEPHRTKSVSNGS

-561 LSDGTV
+561 QSDGTV

-575 GKGEYGSG
+575 GRGEYGQG
-583 LPVRVLTSY
+583 LPVRVLTFY

-613 WLETYS
+613 WLETYR

-645 VAEYTDEEGKCGK
+645 VAEYADEEGKCGK
-658 TVYEYDYGDLDAI
+658 TVYEYDYSSLNAI

-683 MLHKKARRLY
+683 LLHKRANRPY
-693 KDWSVGQLLRKTV
+693 KDWSVGQLLRKAV
-706 YDSKGNL
+706 YDGKGNL
-713 LSEQKNAYRKS
+713 LSEQKNTYRKIE
-724 GNLKEVT
+724 NLKQIT
-731 YMKFE
+731 YMKLE
-736 PIRSYLFYDRA
+736 PQKSYLFYDPA

-757 KIGRIAPNPVDSR
+757 KIGRVVPNPVDSR
-770 IIAKGVPEPYR
+770 AIAKGVPEPYR
-781 YDGSLSFSTGYK
+781 YDGSLSFFTGYK
-793 LLASSEVK
+793 LLTSSEVK
-801 EYKGGRAFGRKTE
+801 EYEGGRTFGRKTE
-814 YEYNDYLLPTE
+814 YEYNDYLLPTM
-825 VKTTLNG
+825 VKNTLNG
-832 GKTQIE
+832 GKTQVE
-838 SISYPMDFSDDVSK
+838 SVFYPTDFADEVSK
-852 TMVNCNMVRPIVHR
+852 TMVNRNIVRPVIHR
-866 VTTMGSAKYDVYNPY
+866 VTTMGNAKYDVYNPY
-881 RLSSGIPVVDRIE
+881 RLSSDIPVVDRIE
-894 TGKGNKGRETRIQF
+894 TGKGDKEREMRIQF
-908 IRYDGYGNLLEAVK
+908 IRYDDYGNLLEAVK

-927 IAYIYGYGSLY
+927 ISYIYGYGSLY
-938 PVAKVEGASYD
+938 PVAKLEGAGYES
-949 YFPEEFGQMKN
+949 FPERFGQIKS
-960 YTDSAALVNK
+960 YSDSTMLAGT
-970 CAALRSSLRG
+970 CASLRSTLRG
-980 TGLVTSYTYRPLE
+980 IGLVTSYTYRPLE
-993 GVSSVIAPNGER
+993 GVSSVVAPNGNR
-1005 KSFVYNTFGD
+1005 KSFHYNKFG
-1015 LCMELEHAGYVEKRY
+1015 ELAAELDYGNNKEKEY
-1030 DYHYKLDSVS
+1030 GYHYKCDSVS
-1040 APVEPPPSYKPLEL
+1040 APVEPPPSYQPLEL

-1065 RVSIAAWGSGGSGN
+1065 RVSIAAWGSGGSGD
-1079 YSYSWTLTND
+1079 YSYSWVLTND
-1089 KGLSYRTENSNFTY
+1089 KGLNYRTENSNFTY
-1103 EFTALGTYQLTCTIH
+1103 EFTVLGTYQLTCTIH
-1118 DRVVEASAKSVVS
+1118 DRVAGASATSVVS
-1131 FEVVPNMAVSFKN
+1131 FEIVPNMAVSFQN
-1144 IHTFKDGSERFIEA
+1144 IHTFKEGNERFIEA

-1195 VRYGNGTDFVTVRFP
+1195 VRYGNGADFVTVRFP

>member
-1 MKKIFILFLLIVWFG
+1 MKKISVLFLLIIWF
-16 GWANVIAQNTVLSPA
+16 AFTATITAQNTVLSPA
-31 FPQVAPQT
+31 FPQVIPQS

-46 GMINYPVNYS
+46 GMINYPVSYN

-74 YTLPIKLVYQSSGFK
+74 YTLPVKLVYQSSGFK

-120 YLGLYMNK
+120 YKGLYMNK
-128 GVNVSGT
+128 GVNLNGE

-140 LVDAVY
+140 LVDAMY

-177 RKEFVT
+177 KKEFVT

-210 DFIPIEHTET
+210 DFIPIEYTET
-220 QMENQQT
+220 QTENQQT
-227 EAISVYKAAHILTP
+227 EAISVYKAERILTP

-267 QSATLDIKKKSVL
+267 QSATLDIKRQSS
-280 NTDPVIAYC
+280 NGDATIAYC
-289 NGSENVLTDE
+289 NGKENVLTDE

-321 GTSTAGTEM
+321 GTSTVGTEM
-330 RVSTYNVFHSDGAK
+330 RISTYNVFHSDGIK

-357 TNYWIQSITSKYLS
+357 TNYWIQSISSKYLS
-371 RINFPGGSVEFTYV
+371 RINFPGGSIEFTYA
-385 MLTEYQTRQKVLNGI
+385 MITEYQTSQKVLNGI
-400 IIKDNQGNVIKRFQ
+400 VIEDYLGNVVKRFQ
-414 LLTARFGERPC
+414 LLTERFSERPC
-425 LNGVVEASK
+425 LNGVLETSK
-434 DGLTQ
+434 DGLSQ

-458 VNPWGYYH
+458 VNPWGYYQ
-466 NLSGNNQTNIPK
+466 LSGNNQTNIPE
-478 LSAEFTLYNDNGYP
+478 LYTEFALYNDNGIP
-492 VDTMDFRYG
+492 VDTMYFRYG
-501 GEDFY
+501 GKDFY
-506 QDGDANPELT
+506 QNGDEAPGLT
-516 FMLKGVTYPT
+516 FMLKSVTYPT
-526 GGSTEFQYERNRF
+526 GGRTEFQYERNRF
-539 DEAHRRKSVSNGS
+539 EEPHRTKSVSNGS

-561 LSDGTV
+561 QSDGTV

-575 GKGEYGSG
+575 GRGEYGQG
-583 LPVRVLTSY
+583 LPVRVLTFY

-613 WLETYS
+613 WLETYR

-645 VAEYTDEEGKCGK
+645 VAEYADEEGKCGK
-658 TVYEYDYGDLDAI
+658 TVYEYDYSSLNAI

-683 MLHKKARRLY
+683 LLHKRANRPY
-693 KDWSVGQLLRKTV
+693 KDWSVGQLLRKAV
-706 YDSKGNL
+706 YDGKGNL
-713 LSEQKNAYRKS
+713 LSEQKNTYRKIE
-724 GNLKEVT
+724 NLKQIT
-731 YMKFE
+731 YMKLE
-736 PIRSYLFYDRA
+736 PQKSYLFYDPA

-757 KIGRIAPNPVDSR
+757 KIGRVVPNPVDSR
-770 IIAKGVPEPYR
+770 AIAKGVPEPYR
-781 YDGSLSFSTGYK
+781 YDGSLSFFTGYK
-793 LLASSEVK
+793 LLTSSEVE
-801 EYKGGRAFGRKTE
+801 EYEGGRTFGRKTE
-814 YEYNDYLLPTE
+814 YEYNDYLLPTM
-825 VKTTLNG
+825 VKNTLNG
-832 GKTQIE
+832 GKTQVE
-838 SISYPMDFSDDVSK
+838 SVFYPTDFADEVSK
-852 TMVNCNMVRPIVHR
+852 TMVNRNIVRPVIHR
-866 VTTMGSAKYDVYNPY
+866 VTTMGNAKYDVYNPY
-881 RLSSGIPVVDRIE
+881 RLSSDIPVVDRIE
-894 TGKGNKGRETRIQF
+894 TGKGDKEREMRIQF
-908 IRYDGYGNLLEAVK
+908 IRYDDYGNLLEAVK

-927 IAYIYGYGSLY
+927 ISYIYGYGSLY
-938 PVAKVEGASYD
+938 PVAKLEGAGYES
-949 YFPEEFGQMKN
+949 FPERFGQIKS
-960 YTDSAALVNK
+960 YSDSTMLAGT
-970 CAALRSSLRG
+970 CASLRSTLRG
-980 TGLVTSYTYRPLE
+980 IGLVTSYTYRPLE
-993 GVSSVIAPNGER
+993 GVSSVVAPNGNR
-1005 KSFVYNTFGD
+1005 KSFHYNKFG
-1015 LCMELEHAGYVEKRY
+1015 ELAAELDYGNNKEKEY
-1030 DYHYKLDSVS
+1030 GYHYKCDSVS
-1040 APVEPPPSYKPLEL
+1040 APVEPPPSYQPLEL

-1065 RVSIAAWGSGGSGN
+1065 RVSIAAWGSGGSGD
-1079 YSYSWTLTND
+1079 YSYSWVLTND
-1089 KGLSYRTENSNFTY
+1089 KGLNYRTENSNFTY
-1103 EFTALGTYQLTCTIH
+1103 EFTVLGTYQLTCTIH
-1118 DRVVEASAKSVVS
+1118 DRVAGASATSVVS
-1131 FEVVPNMAVSFKN
+1131 FEIVPNMAVSFQN
-1144 IHTFKDGSERFIEA
+1144 IHTFKEGNERFIEA

-1195 VRYGNGTDFVTVRFP
+1195 VRYGNGADFVTVRFP

>member
-1 MKKIFILFLLIVWFG
+1 MKKISVLFLLTIWF
-16 GWANVIAQNTVLSPA
+16 AFTATITAQNTVLSPA
-31 FPQVAPQT
+31 FPQVIPQS

-46 GMINYPVNYS
+46 GMINYPVSYN

-74 YTLPIKLVYQSSGFK
+74 YTLPVKLVYQSSGFK

-120 YLGLYMNK
+120 YKGLYMNK
-128 GVNVSGT
+128 GVNLNGE

-140 LVDAVY
+140 LVDAMY

-177 RKEFVT
+177 KKEFVT

-210 DFIPIEHTET
+210 DFIPIEYTET
-220 QMENQQT
+220 QTENQQT
-227 EAISVYKAAHILTP
+227 EAISVYKAERILTP

-267 QSATLDIKKKSVL
+267 QSATLDIKRQSS
-280 NTDPVIAYC
+280 NGDATIAYC
-289 NGSENVLTDE
+289 NGKENVLTDE

-321 GTSTAGTEM
+321 GTSTVGTEM
-330 RVSTYNVFHSDGAK
+330 RISTYNVFHSDGIK

-357 TNYWIQSITSKYLS
+357 TNYWIQSISSKYLS
-371 RINFPGGSVEFTYV
+371 RINFPGGSIEFTYA
-385 MLTEYQTRQKVLNGI
+385 MITEYQTSQKVLNGI
-400 IIKDNQGNVIKRFQ
+400 VIKDYLGNVVKRFQ
-414 LLTARFGERPC
+414 LLTERFGERPC
-425 LNGVVEASK
+425 LNGVLETSK
-434 DGLTQ
+434 DGLSQ

-458 VNPWGYYH
+458 VTPWGYYQ
-466 NLSGNNQTNIPK
+466 LSGNNQTNIPE
-478 LSAEFTLYNDNGYP
+478 LYTEFALYNDNGIP
-492 VDTMDFRYG
+492 VDTMYFRYG
-501 GEDFY
+501 GKDFY
-506 QDGDANPELT
+506 QNGDEAPGLT
-516 FMLKGVTYPT
+516 FMLKSVTYPT
-526 GGSTEFQYERNRF
+526 GGRTEFQYERNRF
-539 DEAHRRKSVSNGS
+539 EEPHRTKSVSNGS

-561 LSDGTV
+561 QSDGTV

-575 GKGEYGSG
+575 GRGEYGQG
-583 LPVRVLTSY
+583 LPVRVLTFY

-613 WLETYS
+613 WLETYR

-645 VAEYTDEEGKCGK
+645 VAEYADEEGKCGK
-658 TVYEYDYGDLDAI
+658 TVYEYDYSSLNAI

-683 MLHKKARRLY
+683 LLHKRANRPY
-693 KDWSVGQLLRKTV
+693 KDWSVGQLLRKAV
-706 YDSKGNL
+706 YDGKGNL
-713 LSEQKNAYRKS
+713 LSEQKNTYRKIE
-724 GNLKEVT
+724 NLKQIT
-731 YMKFE
+731 YMKLE
-736 PIRSYLFYDRA
+736 PQKSYLFYDPA

-757 KIGRIAPNPVDSR
+757 KIGRVVPNPVDSR
-770 IIAKGVPEPYR
+770 AIAKGVPEPYR
-781 YDGSLSFSTGYK
+781 YDGSLSFFTGYK
-793 LLASSEVK
+793 LLTSSEVK
-801 EYKGGRAFGRKTE
+801 EYEGGRTFGRKTE
-814 YEYNDYLLPTE
+814 YEYNDYLLPTM
-825 VKTTLNG
+825 VKNTLNG
-832 GKTQIE
+832 GKIQVE
-838 SISYPMDFSDDVSK
+838 SVFYPTDFADEVSK
-852 TMVNCNMVRPIVHR
+852 TMVNRNIVRPVIHR
-866 VTTMGSAKYDVYNPY
+866 VTTMGNAKYDVYNPY
-881 RLSSGIPVVDRIE
+881 RLSSDIPVVDRIE
-894 TGKGNKGRETRIQF
+894 TGKGDKERETRIQF
-908 IRYDGYGNLLEAVK
+908 IRYDDYGNLLEAVK

-927 IAYIYGYGSLY
+927 ISYIYGYGSLY
-938 PVAKVEGASYD
+938 PVAKLEGAGYES
-949 YFPEEFGQMKN
+949 FPERFGQIKS
-960 YTDSAALVNK
+960 YSDSTMLAGT
-970 CAALRSSLRG
+970 CASLRSTLRG
-980 TGLVTSYTYRPLE
+980 IGLVTSYTYRPLE
-993 GVSSVIAPNGER
+993 GVSSVVVPNGNR
-1005 KSFVYNTFGD
+1005 KSFHYNKFG
-1015 LCMELEHAGYVEKRY
+1015 ELAAELDYGNNKEKEY
-1030 DYHYKLDSVS
+1030 GYHYKCDSVS
-1040 APVEPPPSYKPLEL
+1040 APVEPPPSYQPLEL

-1065 RVSIAAWGSGGSGN
+1065 RVSIAAWGSGGSGD
-1079 YSYSWTLTND
+1079 YSYSWVLTND
-1089 KGLSYRTENSNFTY
+1089 KGLNYRTENSNFTY
-1103 EFTALGTYQLTCTIH
+1103 EFTVLGTYQLTCTIH
-1118 DRVVEASAKSVVS
+1118 DRVAGASATSVVS
-1131 FEVVPNMAVSFKN
+1131 FEIVPNMAVSFQN
-1144 IHTFKDGSERFIEA
+1144 IHTFKEGNERFIEA

-1195 VRYGNGTDFVTVRFP
+1195 VRYGNGADFVTVRFP

-1236 GVTYQYPYVLDAPL
+1236 GVTYQYPYVLDALL